1 MRELRFPRV
10 VREELGITV
19 AAHDAGMNAALA
31 EARALIAAAET
42 VVVLTGAGISAESG
56 VPTFRGVEG
65 LWKSYRAEDLA
76 TPEAFE
82 RDPRLVWEW
91 YSWRRSKVAACAPNA
106 AHLALARFALD
117 RDRVRI
123 VTQNVDG
130 LHTDAARAIAGS
142 DDPTPALPLELHG
155 SLFRDR
161 CSMCAFIQNNRAGV
175 DHSSLA
181 SLPRCE
187 RCGALLRPDVVWFG
201 ERLPPGAM
209 EEAHEWASRAAVCLI
224 IGTSGLVHPAA
235 GLGEATRAGG
245 GAVIELN
252 LDETPLSR
260 GARVVLRGRAAAL
273 TPALLN

>member
-1 MRELRFPRV
+1 MIDRMGKAV
-10 VREELGITV
+10 
-19 AAHDAGMNAALA
+19 A

-56 VPTFRGVEG
+56 VPTFRGAGG
-65 LWKSYRAEDLA
+65 LWKSHRAEDLA

-106 AHLALARFALD
+106 AHLALARFALE
-117 RDRVRI
+117 RTRVRI

-130 LHTDAARAIAGS
+130 LHADAARAVAGS

-155 SLFRDR
+155 ALFRDR
-161 CSMCAFIQNNRAGV
+161 CSMCAFSQNNRAGV

-181 SLPRCE
+181 ALPRCE
-187 RCGALLRPDVVWFG
+187 SCGALLRPDVVWFG

-209 EEAHEWASRAAVCLI
+209 EEAQEWAARASVCLI

-235 GLGEATRAGG
+235 GLAHATHDAG

-252 LDETPLSR
+252 PDDTALS
-260 GARVVLRGRAAAL
+260 GLARVALRGRAAHL
-273 TPALLN
+273 TPALLD

>member
-1 MRELRFPRV
+1 MKKSV
-10 VREELGITV
+10 
-19 AAHDAGMNAALA
+19 A

-42 VVVLTGAGISAESG
+42 VVVLTGAGVSAESG
-56 VPTFRGVEG
+56 VPTFRGADG
-65 LWKSYRAEDLA
+65 LWNSFRAEELA

-91 YSWRRSKVAACAPNA
+91 YSWRRQKVAGCAPNA
-106 AHLALARFALD
+106 AHLALARFALE
-117 RDRVRI
+117 RGRVRI

-130 LHTDAARAIAGS
+130 LHADAARVVAGG

-161 CSMCAFIQNNRAGV
+161 CSMCAFHQDNRAGV
-175 DHSSLA
+175 DHTSLA
-181 SLPRCE
+181 TLPRCE
-187 RCGALLRPDVVWFG
+187 HCGALLRPDVVWFG

-209 EEAHEWASRAAVCLI
+209 EEAHEWASRADVCLI

-235 GLGEATRAGG
+235 GLGDATRDRG

-260 GARVVLRGRAAAL
+260 TARVVLRGRAAAI
-273 TPALLN
+273 TPALLD